1 MGSVS
6 LDGEFKARERSIEKQ
21 AAKAQAS
28 TEKGSE
34 EQEAVA
40 AE

>member
-6 LDGEFKARERSIEKQ
+6 LDGEFKARESSIEKQ
-21 AAKAQAS
+21 TAKAQAS

-34 EQEAVA
+34 E
-40 AE
+40 